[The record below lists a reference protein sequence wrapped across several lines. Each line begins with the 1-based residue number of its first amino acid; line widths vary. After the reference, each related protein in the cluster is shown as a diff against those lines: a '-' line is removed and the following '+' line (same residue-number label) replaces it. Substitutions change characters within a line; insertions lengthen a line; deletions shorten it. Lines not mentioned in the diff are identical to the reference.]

1 MDSETV
7 VITIKGVKHYFNGNE
22 LISPI
27 REALIFLGSLAEN
40 EELF

>member
-7 VITIKGVKHYFNGNE
+7 VITIKGVKHYFNGDE
-22 LISPI
+22 LISPMQ
-27 REALIFLGSLAEN
+27 EAILFMNELAKK